1 MDQHMIETLEEGT
14 DFITTQQLI
23 FHERQYSLG
32 SHVVTL
38 TQGACFQS
46 MKKKMNFSAVWLGA
60 EHPPSNGAGEH
71 RFCAAKAQRIRR
83 NSPY

>member
-38 TQGACFQS
+38 TQGVCF
-46 MKKKMNFSAVWLGA
+46 
-60 EHPPSNGAGEH
+60 
-71 RFCAAKAQRIRR
+71 
-83 NSPY
+83 

>member
-46 MKKKMNFSAVWLGA
+46 MKKKTEFQCCL
-60 EHPPSNGAGEH
+60 AG
-71 RFCAAKAQRIRR
+71 
-83 NSPY
+83 S